1 MKKRIFAGA
10 LALLMII
17 GLLPVSSMVK
27 KPMETKA
34 EQSNSNIHVWSAEDK
49 TIKNN
54 ITAGKRIDDISD
66 DFFNCYAHKNSA
78 ISSVNLSWT
87 DEYKATKALSLP
99 NSIKKDSKGIYSAV
113 GFNPKKAYV
122 IVKLWLTSSNTT
134 TSIGVYVCNEKGDI
148 ENVKSEK
155 VGTAGATYH
164 ELIVNN
170 NSKKEY
176 YIGADNKNISICKI
190 EVDEYDYKV
199 AISDNGTDKTEYL
212 NEGELVKLNA
222 SGSGDFAY
230 WINSNGVIVGTKR
243 TLEIPAYYDVT
254 YTAVYNTAAKVDYLT
269 SYGSVYKSFTLD
281 ELKEEPVGPTCYG
294 YEFANWDMSLE
305 DIKTKLNNNE
315 NVVVK
320 PVYKSAS
327 NEYTITVD
335 TTDLG
340 GSRVTS
346 TYGINTIVTATTSS
360 NEFAYWVDASNNNA
374 VLSYSSTYLFFANKD
389 IEVKAVKGASGK
401 DDNAKA
407 VITNVSNTTVDN
419 TNVAIFEYNIPADYQ
434 ITFAGVVAS
443 KTLTGDNLTAE
454 NNGAH
459 VIGDRN
465 LSYTT
470 YRYTLSATKG
480 TTWHVRPMMKYT
492 YGGTTYTIYGQEIT
506 MK

>member
-27 KPMETKA
+27 KPMEAQAAATEYKFTVSS
-34 EQSNSNIHVWSAEDK
+34 SNK
-49 TIKNN
+49 F
-54 ITAGKRIDDISD
+54 TADSKQGTD
-66 DFFNCYAHKNSA
+66 DFFTVNFKYSVDTKWNNIASVTKMQSKKGK
-78 ISSVNLSWT
+78 ISFDVKEKAVVTIKWGSTSDTDATIKLVN
-87 DEYKATKALSLP
+87 
-99 NSIKKDSKGIYSAV
+99 G
-113 GFNPKKAYV
+113 
-122 IVKLWLTSSNTT
+122 SNINNYQET
-134 TSIGVYVCNEKGDI
+134 
-148 ENVKSEK
+148 EK
-155 VGTAGATYH
+155 VGEKLKLTTSTFNAVEAG
-164 ELIVNN
+164 
-170 NSKKEY
+170 SY
-176 YIGADNKNISICKI
+176 YIESTANVVINEISVVVGDDEQEDGYLVTIVDSANSESPVEYKNVKEGVSIKYTAQGA
-190 EVDEYDYKV
+190 
-199 AISDNGTDKTEYL
+199 
-212 NEGELVKLNA
+212 
-222 SGSGDFAY
+222 DFAY
-230 WINSNGVIVGTKR
+230 WVNSYGVMVGTDR
-243 TLEIPAYYDVT
+243 TLEIPAHYKVT
-254 YTAVYNTAAKVDYLT
+254 YTAVYNTGVKVSYLT
-269 SYGSVYKSFTLD
+269 SYGSVYKSFALD
-281 ELKEEPVGPTCYG
+281 ELTEEPAGPTCYG

-305 DIKTKLNNNE
+305 DIKTKLSNNE

-360 NEFAYWVDASNNNA
+360 NEFAYWVDASNNT

-459 VIGDRN
+459 VIGDSN

-506 MK
+506 ME

>member
-17 GLLPVSSMVK
+17 GLLPVSSMFK
-27 KPMETKA
+27 KPMEVRAAVLKVLDFSDYNLDKKEGLPTTVTDFTLYPHKSAGQSVTDTIDNEEIKAYEFGGKLSASNGVVSSAIKFSINTNSKAVVIANCRNTQTKA
-34 EQSNSNIHVWSAEDK
+34 N
-49 TIKNN
+49 
-54 ITAGKRIDDISD
+54 
-66 DFFNCYAHKNSA
+66 A
-78 ISSVNLSWT
+78 I
-87 DEYKATKALSLP
+87 
-99 NSIKKDSKGIYSAV
+99 GIY
-113 GFNPKKAYV
+113 
-122 IVKLWLTSSNTT
+122 KLVNGNVELVASVSENASENSYSDKLLEIYNDSDTT
-134 TSIGVYVCNEKGDI
+134 TD
-148 ENVKSEK
+148 
-155 VGTAGATYH
+155 
-164 ELIVNN
+164 
-170 NSKKEY
+170 Y
-176 YIGADNKNISICKI
+176 YIGFVNAKGRIHSLS
-190 EVDEYDYKV
+190 VQEYDYKV

-230 WINSNGVIVGTKR
+230 WINSNGVIVGTER

-281 ELKEEPVGPTCYG
+281 ELTEEPVGPTCYG

-320 PVYKSAS
+320 PEYKSAS
-327 NEYTITVD
+327 NEYIITVD

-360 NEFAYWVDASNNNA
+360 NEFAYWVDASNNNNT

-407 VITNVSNTTVDN
+407 VITNVSKKTVDN

-506 MK
+506 ME